1 MAEFRLEFWPA
12 RSPEAPIAF
21 LTMARDETTLL
32 EAWVKNGLRICPEA
46 AFFVIDHASSPSL
59 SESLANCPE
68 YSGLNI
74 NFINIPPIPFDDDF
88 KAMALS
94 GFAKM
99 LLHCYDIVVSTD
111 CDELLVGLGMGA
123 DKVLSKLQS
132 LDGITAPIGF
142 EIVQHTDKE
151 APFDASQDI
160 ELQRGYGFFASGYTK
175 PVIWKTRSEFSAGL
189 HRSREDFAYETS
201 LGLLHLR
208 SVDQEMSL
216 ERAAQRRQYEISA
229 GQVDQGR
236 GGNWL
241 TPPEKKADFFARLR
255 SLDEIPTFSD
265 LLDGFYSELTESHHK
280 NGGGFWGHN
289 ISKTSNYCD
298 ISGVLYV

>member
-1 MAEFRLEFWPA
+1 MAEMRLEFWPA
-12 RSPEAPIAF
+12 RTPEAPMAF
-21 LTMARDETTLL
+21 LTMARDETILL

-59 SESLANCPE
+59 SASLANNPE
-68 YSGLNI
+68 CKDVNI
-74 NFINIPPIPFDDDF
+74 NFINIPPVPFDDDF

-111 CDELLVGLGMGA
+111 CDELLVGLGIGP
-123 DKVLSKLQS
+123 DKVLPKLQS
-132 LDGITAPIGF
+132 LEGITAPIGF
-142 EIVQHTDKE
+142 EIVQHTEME
-151 APFDASQDI
+151 APFDPSQDI

-175 PVIWKTRSEFSAGL
+175 PVIWKARSEFGAGL
-189 HRSREDFAYETS
+189 HRSRDDFAYEPS

-208 SVDQEMSL
+208 SVDEELSL
-216 ERAAQRRQYEISA
+216 QRAAQRRDYDISA
-229 GQVDQGR
+229 GQIGHGR
-236 GGNWL
+236 GTNWL

-255 SLDEIPTFSD
+255 SIEDISSFHD
-265 LLDGFYSELTESHHK
+265 LAEDFFRELAETHHR
-280 NGGGFWGHN
+280 NGGGFWGHD
-289 ISKTSNYCD
+289 ISLTSNYCD

>member
-1 MAEFRLEFWPA
+1 MADFRLEFWPA
-12 RSPEAPIAF
+12 RSRQAPIAF
-21 LTMARDETTLL
+21 LTMARDETILL

-46 AFFVIDHASSPSL
+46 AFYVIDHASSPSL
-59 SESLANCPE
+59 SESLANSPG
-68 YSGLNI
+68 YNGVNLN
-74 NFINIPPIPFDDDF
+74 FVSIPPVPFDDDF
-88 KAMALS
+88 KAMAMS

-99 LLHCYDIVVSTD
+99 LLHCYDIVVATD
-111 CDELLVGLGMGA
+111 CDELLVGLGIGA
-123 DKVLSKLQS
+123 DEVLPKLQS

-142 EIVQHTDKE
+142 EIVQHTEKE
-151 APFDASQDI
+151 APFDPSQDI

-175 PVIWKTRSEFSAGL
+175 PVIWKARSEFGAGL

-216 ERAAQRRQYEISA
+216 ERAAQRRQYELSV

-241 TPPEKKADFFARLR
+241 NPQEKKADFFAGLR
-255 SLDEIPTFSD
+255 SVDVIPTFND
-265 LLDGFYSELTESHHK
+265 LLEGFYGELTETHHK

-289 ISKTSNYCD
+289 INRRSNYCD
-298 ISGVLYV
+298 ISSVLYV